1 MPPIIVTFSCR
12 ICLDAGGGNPTH
24 EKRSCAVAATLH
36 AGRPD
41 VKKRDHL
48 DLAACT
54 CLIGSLKPHQK
65 SRCTR
70 KNGSEAKVQVEA

>member
-1 MPPIIVTFSCR
+1 
-12 ICLDAGGGNPTH
+12 
-24 EKRSCAVAATLH
+24 
-36 AGRPD
+36 
-41 VKKRDHL
+41 L